1 MELKR
6 NELEKV
12 MGRVIDDSKIINEI
26 VNKIEER
33 YAKDLNDFML
43 KVEQLLKRERELTD
57 GELEE
62 IVLKIPVFL
71 YFAVQGLETL
81 GVESDMAKA
90 VKEEIAAEVF
100 LKAEGTIPDKTKTA
114 EMATQK
120 EHIIAAAFARAY
132 RKLKMLIDK
141 AELLFSGASKIHQ
154 KRITELSIRAKEEFY
169 NRRVGIDGD
178 KF

>member
-12 MGRVIDDSKIINEI
+12 MGRVVDDSKIINEI

-33 YAKDLNDFML
+33 YAKDLSDFML
-43 KVEQLLKRERELTD
+43 KVEQLLKRERELTN

-100 LKAEGTIPDKTKTA
+100 LKAEGTIPDKTKDGGNGYA
-114 EMATQK
+114 EGAHHSGSFCQG
-120 EHIIAAAFARAY
+120 
-132 RKLKMLIDK
+132 LSK
-141 AELLFSGASKIHQ
+141 AEDVD
-154 KRITELSIRAKEEFY
+154 R
-169 NRRVGIDGD
+169 
-178 KF
+178 